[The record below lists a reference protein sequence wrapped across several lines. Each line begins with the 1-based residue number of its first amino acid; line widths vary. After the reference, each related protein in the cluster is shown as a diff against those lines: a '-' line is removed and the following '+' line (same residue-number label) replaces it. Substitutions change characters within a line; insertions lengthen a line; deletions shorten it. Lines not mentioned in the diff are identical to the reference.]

1 MAATRGDLAQN
12 NWDDFGVAITSVN
25 LAKTNKLGGCLWG
38 KCPKP
43 GGIVARGAI
52 AESRKLGRCPR

>member
-25 LAKTNKLGGCLWG
+25 RAKTKQ
-38 KCPKP
+38 
-43 GGIVARGAI
+43 ARWLINQGYPI
-52 AESRKLGRCPR
+52 LN